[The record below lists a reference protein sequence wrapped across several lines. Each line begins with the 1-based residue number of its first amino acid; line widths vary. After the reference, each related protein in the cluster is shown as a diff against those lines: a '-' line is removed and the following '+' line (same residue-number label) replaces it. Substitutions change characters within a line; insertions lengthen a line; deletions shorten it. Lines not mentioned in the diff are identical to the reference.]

1 LTPKT
6 LPNLSGLKGEI
17 SKVPLEF
24 LKNFKLLSTPSKMK
38 LKPSSLHWLYFR
50 KKFV

>member
-1 LTPKT
+1 
-6 LPNLSGLKGEI
+6 LPGLKGKI
-17 SKVPLEF
+17 LKVPPEF
-24 LKNFKLLSTPSKMK
+24 FKNFKLLSTPSKMK